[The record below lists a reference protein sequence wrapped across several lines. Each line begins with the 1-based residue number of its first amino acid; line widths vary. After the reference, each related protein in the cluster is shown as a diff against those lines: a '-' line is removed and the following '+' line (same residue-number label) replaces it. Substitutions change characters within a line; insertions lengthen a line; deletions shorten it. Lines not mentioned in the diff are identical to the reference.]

1 MQDSGIIFFPFLIFF
16 PKKLQSEYYRLR
28 HGSPILWLCGISTP
42 SFLISAYAFR
52 NVPTFFTISI
62 ITAIVPIGIACLTY
76 GIFSY
81 FIIFFPKKLQSEDF
95 LQNKTSNTIPDS
107 NLQVG
112 IKPFIERSINNA
124 VNRLH
129 DLNQSD

>member
-1 MQDSGIIFFPFLIFF
+1 MENHMKNTTDDQRQPLF
-16 PKKLQSEYYRLR
+16 
-28 HGSPILWLCGISTP
+28 SPILWLCGISTLF
-42 SFLISAYAFR
+42 FLISAYAFR
-52 NVPTFFTISI
+52 NVPTFFTILI

-112 IKPFIERSINNA
+112 IKP
-124 VNRLH
+124 
-129 DLNQSD
+129 